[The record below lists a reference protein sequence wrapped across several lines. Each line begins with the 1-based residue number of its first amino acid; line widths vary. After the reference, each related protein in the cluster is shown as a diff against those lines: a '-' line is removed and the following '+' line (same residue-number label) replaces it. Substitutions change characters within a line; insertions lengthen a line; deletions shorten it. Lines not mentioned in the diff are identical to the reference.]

1 MDASLSNTIGIF
13 IAFATLM
20 LLYSIVVT
28 SLVQATQAILRLRG
42 RNLWRGLTRILK
54 DERTDLTED
63 PSRNAFKVLSESAPA
78 VFKVVHN
85 PNSFFERVLGP
96 GVTWLDAG
104 QLRAALESSKEKR
117 KIGFTEEQISNIV
130 SKFGRSEKAS
140 RKRFQ
145 FWTRMLS
152 IAWAAFI
159 AVYFQLSTPDL
170 LNRLSSSEAA
180 RAQLINIAE
189 NVTKEEKK
197 KAGEEVNQGQLEA
210 DSMKAKSMFYLEP
223 GRDTKFLYHKKG
235 EGADAEWVVE
245 WDDLAGV
252 IITVLLL
259 VLGAPFWFN
268 MLKSVVNLRDALSP
282 DDSKGGGKAAPTDTG
297 VDQQIKETT
306 EAIAKTDVP
315 LEKAALK
322 SKLGDL
328 RVLKAKMLSV

>member
-1 MDASLSNTIGIF
+1 MDTDLSNTIGIF

-42 RNLWRGLTRILK
+42 RNLWRGLTRILE
-54 DERTDLTED
+54 DERTDPTED
-63 PSRNAFKVLSESAPA
+63 PSGNAFKVLSDSASA
-78 VFKVVHN
+78 VFSVVDN
-85 PNSFFERVLGP
+85 PSSLFEKVLGP
-96 GVTWLDAG
+96 DVTWLDAG
-104 QLRAALESSKEKR
+104 QLRAALDRSNKDR
-117 KIGFTEEQISNIV
+117 RIGFTEEQISNIV
-130 SKFGRSEKAS
+130 SKFGRTEKAS

-170 LNRLSSSEAA
+170 LNRLSSSETA
-180 RAQLINIAE
+180 RAQLIDIAE
-189 NVTKEEKK
+189 KATKEEKEE
-197 KAGEEVNQGQLEA
+197 AGEEVNQDQLDV
-210 DSMKAKSMFYLEP
+210 DSTKAKSMFYLEP
-223 GRDTKFLYHKKG
+223 GRDRNFLYHKKG
-235 EGADAEWVVE
+235 EGDDAQWIVE
-245 WDDLAGV
+245 WNDLSGV

-259 VLGAPFWFN
+259 ALGAPFWFN
-268 MLKSVVNLRDALSP
+268 MLKSAVNLRDALSP
-282 DDSKGGGKAAPTDTG
+282 DDAKSAPTDTD

-306 EAIAKTDVP
+306 ETIAKTDDP
-315 LEKAALK
+315 LAKAALK